1 MKEKLKPHELN
12 LVYKSYDIVGEIA
25 IIRVHDTIKHNDKLI
40 AEAIIQAQKRVKTVL
55 RQTSP
60 VSGELRLRQLELVEG
75 ERKTETIHRENG
87 CSFKVDVEKCY
98 FSPRL
103 SYERMRIA
111 KQIQPSETVVNM
123 FAGVGCYSIIIAKHS
138 RAEKIFSI
146 DVNSSA
152 TQYAKENIRINKVE
166 QRVEPIQGDSKRV
179 IQEKLLHI
187 ADRVLMPLPEKAFKY
202 LDYAVL
208 ALKTH
213 GGWIHYY
220 DFEHARRDEDPIGKI
235 ELKVSKKLQEIV
247 NNFEVVSGRIV
258 RRVGPNWFQIVLD
271 ISIKL

>member
-1 MKEKLKPHELN
+1 MEKLKPHELN

-40 AEAIIQAQKRVKTVL
+40 AEAIIRAQKRVKTVL

-60 VSGELRLRQLELVEG
+60 VSGELRLRHLELVEG

-98 FSPRL
+98 FSSRL

-111 KQIQPSETVVNM
+111 KQIQSGETVVNM

-146 DVNSSA
+146 DVNPSA

-166 QRVEPIQGDSKRV
+166 QRVEHIQGDAKRV
-179 IQEKLLHI
+179 IQEKLLHV
-187 ADRVLMPLPEKAFKY
+187 ADRVLMPLPEKAYEY

-220 DFEHARRDEDPIGKI
+220 DFEHAQRDEDPIGKI

-247 NNFEVVSGRIV
+247 NSFEVVSGRIV

-271 ISIKL
+271 ISVKS